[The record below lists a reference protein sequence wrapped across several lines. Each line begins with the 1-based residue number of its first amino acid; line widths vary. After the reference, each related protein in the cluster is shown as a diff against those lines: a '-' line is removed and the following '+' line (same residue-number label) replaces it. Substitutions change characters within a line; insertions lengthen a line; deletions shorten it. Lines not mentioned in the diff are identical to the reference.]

1 MKTRLLFIIALCSLL
16 QACIPVA
23 FVAGATAGG
32 AIIYDNRSVKTIAE
46 DKDIEIR
53 AQSAIDIDAQLR
65 GNQSHII
72 VTVFNHIMLLVGQA
86 PTPEL
91 QQHAYDVVNKFPH
104 IKRIYNEITV
114 GVPTSNAR
122 RTQDIWITTK
132 AKTLMLA
139 EKGLHSTQI
148 KVLTEDGV
156 IYLMG
161 LVNHTQGNLA
171 AQVASKVSGVT
182 QVVKLFEYQR

>member
-1 MKTRLLFIIALCSLL
+1 MKTKLVLLIVLCSLL
-16 QACIPVA
+16 QACIPLA

-32 AIIYDNRSVKTIAE
+32 AIIYDNRSIKTIAE
-46 DKDIEIR
+46 DKDVEIR
-53 AQSAIDIDAQLR
+53 AQSAIDIDPQLR

-72 VTVFNHIMLLVGQA
+72 VIVFNHIMLLVGQA

-91 QQHAYDVVNKFPH
+91 QQRAYDIVSKFPH

-114 GVPTSNAR
+114 GATTSNER
-122 RTQDIWITTK
+122 RTKDVWITTK

-139 EKGLHSTQI
+139 EKGLHSTHI
-148 KVLTEDGV
+148 KVVTEDGI

-161 LVNHTQGNLA
+161 LVTHTQGNLA
-171 AQVASKVSGVT
+171 AQVASQITGVK
-182 QVVKLFEYQR
+182 QVVKLFEYQH